1 MSTDADARAS
11 MLIKVAPFAGVA
23 IFAELS
29 LALPPGPTSYADT
42 WVSGVLLALSAASL
56 ALSTNRL
63 PRWADVVSPLLYV
76 ASTLA
81 LILAAGGSS
90 AGVGLVVLLPI
101 FWAALYLDVWKSAV
115 VVLAV
120 VVVELVTTYTPVNLT
135 DTVRLRREFA
145 SAMIGALIVFSIYEI
160 RTSYS
165 RIIAQRELREIE
177 MTQTIG
183 QVFEQNRVTS
193 VISNLVEMLN
203 FCDVEEEAY
212 EVFDFAARQLFV
224 QGGFIGIFTAA
235 GDDVTV
241 ACNWYGE
248 VSINPFPIA
257 RCNSIATALP
267 YESGPDAPPCTHF
280 HRDGDG
286 HTLCYPLII
295 QREVMGLLTI
305 AIPDDEFART
315 HFQDSEHYHRYA
327 RLLGNQFS
335 IWLVNFKLR
344 ESLRNLSNR
353 DPLTNLF
360 NRRFM
365 IETLHREMTMAV
377 RTDEPTSVVQIDI
390 DHFKSYNDRYGHEVG
405 DVVLCSVAEIM
416 LGLFRESDVPCR
428 SGGEEF
434 TMILPRCEWEIANLR
449 ATELQSRIALMT
461 IQVARADAQPVPPTL
476 SIGIA
481 TSPEHGLTGEE
492 LLRSA
497 DAALYSAKAAGR
509 NRIVRATVVSGAPG
523 K

>member
-1 MSTDADARAS
+1 
-11 MLIKVAPFAGVA
+11 MLIKVTPFAVVA

-29 LALPPGPTSYADT
+29 LALPPGPTSYTDT
-42 WVSGVLLALSAASL
+42 WISVLLLALSAASL

-63 PRWADVVSPLLYV
+63 PQWADVLSPLLYV

-90 AGVGLVVLLPI
+90 AGVGLVVLLPVI
-101 FWAALYLDVWKSAV
+101 WAALNLDAWKSAL

-120 VVVELVTTYTPVNLT
+120 VIIELVTTYTPVDVT
-135 DTVRLRREFA
+135 DTVRIRREFA
-145 SAMIGALIVFSIYEI
+145 FAMMGALIVFAIHEI
-160 RTSYS
+160 RASYS
-165 RIIAQRELREIE
+165 RIIAQRELRENE
-177 MTQTIG
+177 MSQSIG

-203 FCDVEEEAY
+203 FCDVEVEAY

-224 QGGFIGIFTAA
+224 QGGFIGILTAA
-235 GDDVTV
+235 RDDVAVT
-241 ACNWYGE
+241 CNWYGE
-248 VSINPFPIA
+248 ESIDPFPVE
-257 RCNSIATALP
+257 RCHSIATALP
-267 YESGPDAPPCTHF
+267 YESGPDAPSCTHF
-280 HRDGDG
+280 HRDSTG

-305 AIPDDEFART
+305 AIPDDELARSQ
-315 HFQDSEHYHRYA
+315 FQDSEHYHQYA

-344 ESLRNLSNR
+344 ESLRNLSIR

-390 DHFKSYNDRYGHEVG
+390 DHFKTYNDRYGHDVG

-449 ATELQSRIALMT
+449 ATELQARLKVMT
-461 IQVARADAQPVPPTL
+461 IQVARSEDRPVPPTL

-509 NRIVRATVVSGAPG
+509 NRIVRATAVASGAPG
-523 K
+523 T